1 MSGSPSYARCS
12 QTSSVIDDQEAVAIQ
27 KALVEL
33 AQRRKEVEALK
44 AANAARDE
52 RIKGLLEIIAD
63 QERIIV
69 LWKQA
74 AEARANA
81 NAVDDQIKASYEAS
95 VKAYDAELARVR
107 GERDAARKQRWTF
120 ASVALIFGA
129 VLGVLA
135 TRN

>member
-1 MSGSPSYARCS
+1 M
-12 QTSSVIDDQEAVAIQ
+12 AIQ